1 MKYCRYCGKPID
13 NDSTFCTH
21 CGKSQSAQN
30 STVHFAQIGCFASRV
45 WKQIKNLNGKFVMPK
60 ECSDSTF
67 VHIKKWIK
75 RIVGVL
81 IVAAII
87 GLLVL
92 LGFWLFGFYQTSKWT
107 KADERRESIAMKDIS
122 KADSIVRVLFQEYAD
137 GTHRYDFDGDRCN
150 YSHVEKGIEILRN
163 AAEKGD
169 ADAQFTLGAIYA
181 GVHYEFH
188 NPYFRDGITMLGEE
202 VDLSRAAYWYT
213 LSANQGHKIAL
224 NNLGIAY
231 KEGKGVN
238 KDLVKATEYIRKSA
252 EMGNALAQRNYGDMF
267 RDGEVWFQTEP
278 DSISGESFLINAKPN
293 IKIAKAWWQKALNNG
308 DATAKERLEHIYT
321 EENDKYTE
329 FTSPLGDYSYE
340 PDDYTNGYNWK
351 NEPHGVGTAR
361 FKDGRVYHGCF
372 SDGILDGENSTF
384 TFPNG
389 DYFEGAFKNNEF
401 YHGKYTIRED
411 DSYFIGTFREGEP
424 DKGKWYDRNGKIIY

>member
-1 MKYCRYCGKPID
+1 MKYCRYCGKQID
-13 NDSTFCTH
+13 DDSTFCTH

-30 STVHFAQIGCFASRV
+30 STVHFAQIGCLASRV
-45 WKQIKNLNGKFVMPK
+45 WKQIKNLKGKFVMPQ

-92 LGFWLFGFYQTSKWT
+92 LGFWLFGLYQTSKWT
-107 KADERRESIAMKDIS
+107 KDDERREIIAMKDIS

-163 AAEKGD
+163 AAENGD

-181 GVHYEFH
+181 GAHYEFH
-188 NPYFRDGITMLGEE
+188 NPHFTDGITMLGEDL
-202 VDLSRAAYWYT
+202 DLSRAAYWYT
-213 LSANQGHKIAL
+213 LSANQGHKTAL
-224 NNLGIAY
+224 NILGLAY
-231 KEGKGVN
+231 KNGRGVN

-252 EMGNALAQRNYGDMF
+252 EQGYANAQLVYGDMF

-293 IKIAKAWWQKALNNG
+293 IERAKEWWTKAMKNG
-308 DATAKERLEHIYT
+308 NEEAKERLEKIY
-321 EENDKYTE
+321 
-329 FTSPLGDYSYE
+329 
-340 PDDYTNGYNWK
+340 
-351 NEPHGVGTAR
+351 
-361 FKDGRVYHGCF
+361 
-372 SDGILDGENSTF
+372 
-384 TFPNG
+384 
-389 DYFEGAFKNNEF
+389 
-401 YHGKYTIRED
+401 
-411 DSYFIGTFREGEP
+411 
-424 DKGKWYDRNGKIIY
+424 

>member
-13 NDSTFCTH
+13 DDSTFCTH
-21 CGKSQSAQN
+21 CGKSQSTQN
-30 STVHFAQIGCFASRV
+30 STVLFEQTRGVASRV
-45 WKQIKNLNGKFVMPK
+45 WEQIMNLKGKFVMPK
-60 ECSDSTF
+60 EGSDSTF

-75 RIVGVL
+75 RIVVVM
-81 IVAAII
+81 IVATII
-87 GLLVL
+87 GLLLL
-92 LGFWLFGFYQTSKWT
+92 LGFWLFGLYQTSKWT
-107 KADERRESIAMKDIS
+107 KEDERREIIAMKDIS
-122 KADSIVRVLFQEYAD
+122 KADSIARVLFQEYAD
-137 GTHRYDFDGDRCN
+137 SIHQYDFDGNQC
-150 YSHVEKGIEILRN
+150 SFPHIEKGIEILRN
-163 AAEKGD
+163 AAEKGN
-169 ADAQFTLGAIYA
+169 ADAQCTLGCIYVGA
-181 GVHYEFH
+181 RYDHTGKSWRNRTMMDTELDYE
-188 NPYFRDGITMLGEE
+188 
-202 VDLSRAAYWYT
+202 RAAYWFD
-213 LSANQGHKIAL
+213 LSAKQGHKIAL
-224 NNLGIAY
+224 YNLGIAY
-231 KEGKGVN
+231 KNGYGVN

-252 EMGNALAQRNYGDMF
+252 EMGYAHAQLYYGDMF

-293 IKIAKAWWQKALNNG
+293 IKIAKAWWQKALSNG
-308 DATAKERLEHIYT
+308 NATAKERLEHIYT
-321 EENDKYTE
+321 EENNKYTE

-401 YHGKYTIRED
+401 YHGKYTIRGD
-411 DSYFIGTFREGEP
+411 NSYFIGTFREGEP